1 MPKMKS
7 HKGVLKRMKVT
18 AKGKVKYK
26 KSFTGHLMSHKSG
39 DDCRRLR
46 GDSYVKKADIGRIE
60 KLLGRPLQ
68 GV

>member
-7 HKGVLKRMKVT
+7 HKGLLKRVRVT
-18 AKGKVKYK
+18 SKGKVKYK

-46 GDSYVKKADIGRIE
+46 KDSYVKKADIGRLE
-60 KLLGRPLQ
+60 KMLGRPLK